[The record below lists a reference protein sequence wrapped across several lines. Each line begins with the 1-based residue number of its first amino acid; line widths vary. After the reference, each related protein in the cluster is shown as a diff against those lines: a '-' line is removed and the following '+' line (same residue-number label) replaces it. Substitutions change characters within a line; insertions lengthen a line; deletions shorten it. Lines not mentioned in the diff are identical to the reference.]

1 MTRGDIVIAAASGP
15 YTNKP
20 RPVLVV
26 QASVFTETHASV
38 TVCPITSTALDA
50 AMFRVPLPPG
60 GRTGLQEP
68 SQVMVDKIV
77 SVPRQ
82 ALGRA
87 IGHCNADELT
97 AVGDALRDWL
107 EL

>member
-1 MTRGDIVIAAASGP
+1 
-15 YTNKP
+15 
-20 RPVLVV
+20 
-26 QASVFTETHASV
+26 
-38 TVCPITSTALDA
+38 
-50 AMFRVPLPPG
+50 
-60 GRTGLQEP
+60 
-68 SQVMVDKIV
+68 MVDKIV

-87 IGHCNADELT
+87 IGRCNAEELT